1 MAGVQRTPLFFS
13 FQPEFLCRVFS
24 FLLHP
29 FFYLTDQTPLMLRT
43 LSIRDFVIVDSIEL
57 EFSAGFSVLTGET
70 GAGKSILI
78 DALTLALGGRGDA
91 SSVREGAAKTDITAD
106 FGVTEEARAWLEA
119 HQFATDE
126 GGALLRRVIDNAG
139 RSKAYINGIAATA
152 SQLRELGDLL
162 VDIHGQHAHQS
173 LLKSDAQRALLDNQ
187 AALRDASVADDAK
200 TVASTYK
207 AWRALA
213 RQREEFETN
222 AANVLYERERLEWQ
236 VAELDKLA
244 VKPGE
249 WPEITN
255 EHSRLSNA
263 ATLLE
268 GAQEV
273 LNVISESEDHP
284 ILSQLS
290 TLNQKLGKL
299 VVSDMEL
306 QPIIDLIEPAR
317 IQLQE
322 AVYALNNYLDRVELD
337 PERLRQV
344 DARMEALHSTAR
356 KFRVTPEELP
366 DEQAKLS
373 EKLRQLADAS
383 DIEGLRRQE
392 EKVKADYMAAA
403 ARLSATRRGA
413 AKILG
418 TAVTQSMQ
426 ELNMTGGSFDVAL
439 NACEPS
445 SSGLEQVEFLVAGH
459 AGTLPRP
466 LAKVASGG
474 ELARISLA
482 ISVITSNATT
492 TPTLIFDE
500 VDSGIGGGV
509 AEVVGRLLKRLGQE
523 RQVLCV
529 THLPQ
534 VASQANQ
541 HFQVAKS
548 TLENGRTA
556 SRIDVLDAKARV
568 EEVARMLGGLEI
580 TATTRKHARELLAS

>member
-1 MAGVQRTPLFFS
+1 
-13 FQPEFLCRVFS
+13 
-24 FLLHP
+24 
-29 FFYLTDQTPLMLRT
+29 MLRT

-57 EFSAGFSVLTGET
+57 EFSAGFSVFTGET

-91 SSVREGAAKTDITAD
+91 SVVREGAVKADISAD
-106 FGVTEEARAWLEA
+106 FSIGAEAAAWLAA
-119 HQFATDE
+119 HELASDE

-152 SQLRELGDLL
+152 AQLRELGDLL

-173 LLKSDAQRALLDNQ
+173 LLKAEAQRALLDGQAGEGN
-187 AALRDASVADDAK
+187 AALEAKQVAA
-200 TVASTYK
+200 AYK
-207 AWRALA
+207 NWRALA
-213 RQREEFETN
+213 RRREEFETN

-236 VAELDKLA
+236 VGELDKLA
-244 VKPGE
+244 AKPGE
-249 WPEITN
+249 WADISN

-263 ATLLE
+263 ASLLE
-268 GAQEV
+268 GAQEA
-273 LNVISESEDHP
+273 LSVISESEDHP
-284 ILSQLS
+284 LLSQLS
-290 TLNQKLGKL
+290 MLNQKLGKL
-299 VVSDMEL
+299 AAVDVGL
-306 QPIIDLIEPAR
+306 QPVLDLIEPAR

-322 AVYALNNYLDRVELD
+322 AVYALNDYLDRVELD

-344 DARMEALHSTAR
+344 DTRLENLHSTAR
-356 KFRVTPEELP
+356 KFHVTPDELP
-366 DEQAKLS
+366 QEQARLA

-383 DIEGLRRQE
+383 DIEGLRAQE
-392 EKVKADYMAAA
+392 AALKETYMDAAT
-403 ARLSATRRGA
+403 RLSASRRQLA
-413 AKILG
+413 AALG
-418 TAVTQSMQ
+418 EAVTRAMQ
-426 ELNMTGGSFDVAL
+426 ELNMTGGRFEVAL
-439 NACEPS
+439 HAGEPS
-445 SSGLEQVEFLVAGH
+445 AAGLEQVEFLVAGH
-459 AGTLPRP
+459 AGTAPRP

-474 ELARISLA
+474 ELARIALA

-548 TLENGRTA
+548 TLENGKTA
-556 SRIDVLDAKARV
+556 SRIDVLDNKARV